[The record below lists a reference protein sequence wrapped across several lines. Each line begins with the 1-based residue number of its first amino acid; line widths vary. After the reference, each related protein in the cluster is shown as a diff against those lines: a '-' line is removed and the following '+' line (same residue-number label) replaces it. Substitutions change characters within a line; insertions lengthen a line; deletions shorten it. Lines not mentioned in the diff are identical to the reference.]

1 MGIIGWLYPAMGYVN
16 ELESKS
22 QLPTTVTRG
31 DGAGQSRASFRL
43 KINIRAGSKP
53 ALGGRPGGWL

>member
-22 QLPTTVTRG
+22 QLPTTVIVVLEPVKVG
-31 DGAGQSRASFRL
+31 PVFG
-43 KINIRAGSKP
+43 
-53 ALGGRPGGWL
+53 